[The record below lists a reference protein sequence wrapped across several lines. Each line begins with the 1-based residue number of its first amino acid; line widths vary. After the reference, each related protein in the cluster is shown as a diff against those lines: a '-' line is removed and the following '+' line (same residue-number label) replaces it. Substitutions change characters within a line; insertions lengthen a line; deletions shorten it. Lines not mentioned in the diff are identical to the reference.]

1 MENKKVILKNGQ
13 AKIIDSERIDMLTD
27 FLKRINK
34 DGITK
39 ELKEEGLDIVKAI
52 DPLELSIAEQN
63 LIDDGMEPSELR
75 HLCDIHME
83 VLKDELEKLKSNIS
97 RGHVLDTLVEEHT
110 KILGLLDELDT
121 VSNEII
127 KMDKYDRERKEFGRA
142 LEIIQGILDAEL
154 HHKRE
159 EDVLFPELEKRE
171 ITGPTRIMRLEH
183 DQLREKKSRLKE
195 LIKVV
200 EYLDFEDF
208 KVNIQ
213 DLSKEICFELK
224 DHIFKENYILYPT
237 ALEAIKDEEI
247 WKCMRNKCDEIGY
260 CPFTPKECI
269 ER

>member
-1 MENKKVILKNGQ
+1 MENKEVILKNGQ
-13 AKIIDSERIDMLTD
+13 AKVIDYERIKRLTD
-27 FLKRINK
+27 FLRRINK
-34 DGITK
+34 EGITK
-39 ELKEEGLDIVKAI
+39 ELREEGLDIVKSI
-52 DPLELSIAEQN
+52 DPLELSIAEQS

-83 VLKDELEKLKSNIS
+83 ILKDELEKLKSNIS

-110 KILGLLDELDT
+110 KILGLLEELEVVT
-121 VSNEII
+121 SKIV
-127 KMDKYDRERKEFGRA
+127 KMDKYNKEKVEFSKA
-142 LEIIQGILDAEL
+142 LGIVQGILDAEL

-183 DQLREKKSRLKE
+183 DQLREKKRRLKE

-208 KVNIQ
+208 KDNLQ
-213 DLSKEICFELK
+213 SLSKEICFELK

-237 ALEAIKDEEI
+237 ALEAIKDEKL
-247 WKCMRNKCDEIGY
+247 WKSMREKCDDIGY

-269 ER
+269 EK

>member
-1 MENKKVILKNGQ
+1 MENKKVILKDGQ
-13 AKIIDSERIDMLTD
+13 AKVIDSERINMLTD
-27 FLKRINK
+27 FLRRINK
-34 DGITK
+34 EGITK
-39 ELKEEGLDIVKAI
+39 ELKEEGLDIVKSI

-83 VLKDELEKLKSNIS
+83 ILKNELEKLKSNIS

-110 KILGLLDELDT
+110 KILGLLEELEVVT
-121 VSNEII
+121 SKIV
-127 KMDKYDRERKEFGRA
+127 KMDKYNKENAEFSKA
-142 LEIIQGILDAEL
+142 LEIVQGILDAEL

-183 DQLREKKSRLKE
+183 DQLREKKRRLKE

-208 KVNIQ
+208 KDNLQ
-213 DLSKEICFELK
+213 SLSKEICFELK

-237 ALEAIKDEEI
+237 ALEAIKDEKLWES
-247 WKCMRNKCDEIGY
+247 MREKCDDIGY

-269 ER
+269 EK

>member
-13 AKIIDSERIDMLTD
+13 AKVIDSERINMLTG

-110 KILGLLDELDT
+110 KILELLDQLDA
-121 VSNEII
+121 VSDEII

-183 DQLREKKSRLKE
+183 DQLREKKNRLKE

-200 EYLDFEDF
+200 EYIDFEDF
-208 KVNIQ
+208 KANIQ